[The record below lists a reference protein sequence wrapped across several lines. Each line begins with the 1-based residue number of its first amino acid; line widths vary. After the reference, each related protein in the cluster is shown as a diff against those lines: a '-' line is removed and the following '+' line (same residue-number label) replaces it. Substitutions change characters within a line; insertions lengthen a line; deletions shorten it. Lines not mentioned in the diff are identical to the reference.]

1 MRNPLR
7 ALFEQRSIGSSHDL
21 WTYLSRG
28 SVSSSGAVVN
38 EQTAFAVPVVLTCV
52 SLISRTIMTLP
63 VDVYERLPGGRKRK
77 ADEHP
82 LARLFDNP
90 NSWQTWPMF
99 CQMMQAHLLLR
110 GNAYAWVNWVGVKG
124 SDFAQADEIIPLHP
138 DQIRVEPIETPRSGP
153 GYELKYTL
161 TRRNGQQVVLPSDEV
176 MHLRGLTTNG
186 YTGRNFIDDLKDAI
200 GNAISTQDYSG
211 NLWKRGGTPP
221 LVLKHPKT
229 LSPKAQTGL
238 EEKWEQTYGGKDGR
252 RVAVI
257 EEGMEIEQLSV
268 TPEQGQFLETNKFS
282 RSQLAGAFHV
292 PPHMIGDTEKST
304 SWGTGIEQQQIG
316 YLTFTIQPWL
326 TVWEHGIRRALIANE
341 RRFYVKFK
349 VEGLLRGDSAGR
361 SSFYQKM
368 FGVGAFSPNTIL
380 ALEDMD
386 PIGDEG
392 DVRYVPSNYVPLGTP
407 PDQISEA
414 ARAAGALV
422 QQSAELSE
430 LIATLKGEPTQ
441 VES

>member
-7 ALFEQRSIGSSHDL
+7 ALFDRRSIGTSHDL

-28 SVSSSGAVVN
+28 AVSSSGAVVN
-38 EQTAFAVPVVLTCV
+38 ESTAFAVPVVLTCV

-63 VDVYERLPGGRKRK
+63 IDVYERLPEGRKRK

-90 NSWQTWPMF
+90 NSWQDWPMF

-110 GNAYAWVNWVGVKG
+110 GNAYAWVNWVGVPG
-124 SDFAQADEIIPLHP
+124 SAYFQAQEIIPIHP
-138 DQIRVEPIETPRSGP
+138 DQIRCEPVETAASGP

-161 TRRNGQQVVLPSDEV
+161 TKRNGQQVPLPPDEV
-176 MHLRGLTTNG
+176 MHLRGLSTNG
-186 YTGRNFIDDLKDAI
+186 YMGRSPIDDLKEAI
-200 GNAISTQDYSG
+200 GSSIAAQEY
-211 NLWKRGGTPP
+211 GGTFWKNDATPN
-221 LVLKHPKT
+221 LLLKHPKP
-229 LSPKAQTGL
+229 LSDKAKKSL
-238 EEKWEQTYGGKDGR
+238 EGAWEQIYGGKDRR
-252 RVAVI
+252 RVAVL
-257 EEGMEIEQLSV
+257 EEGMEVQQLSV
-268 TPEQGQFLETNKFS
+268 TPEDAQFLETNKFS

-326 TVWEHGIRRALIANE
+326 TIWEHGIRRALIANE

-349 VEGLLRGDSAGR
+349 VEGLLRGDSTGR
-361 SSFYQKM
+361 SNFYQKM

-386 PIGDEG
+386 PIGEEG
-392 DVRYVPSNYVPLGTP
+392 DVRYVPSNYVPLGTDP
-407 PDQISEA
+407 TAVSEGQ
-414 ARAAGALV
+414 RQAGVLA
-422 QQSAELSE
+422 QQSAELADVLAS
-430 LIATLKGEPTQ
+430 LKREPAA
-441 VES
+441 

>member
-7 ALFEQRSIGSSHDL
+7 ALFEQRSIGTPHDL

-28 SVSSSGAVVN
+28 STSSSGAVVN
-38 EQTAFAVPVVLTCV
+38 ERSALAVPVVLTCV

-63 VDVYERLPGGRKRK
+63 VDVYERLPNGGKRK

-90 NSWQTWPMF
+90 NSWQDWPMF
-99 CQMMQAHLLLR
+99 CQMLQAHLLLR
-110 GNAYAWVNWVGVKG
+110 GNAYAWVNWVGVRG
-124 SDFAQADEIIPLHP
+124 SEFQQVREMIPLHP
-138 DQIRVEPIETPRSGP
+138 DQVTVEQNDDWT
-153 GYELKYTL
+153 LKYTL
-161 TRRNGQQVVLPSDEV
+161 TRKNGTRVPIPADE
-176 MHLRGLTTNG
+176 MLHLRGLSTNG
-186 YTGRNFIDDLKDAI
+186 YMGRSPIDDLRDAI
-200 GNAISTQDYSG
+200 GGAISSQDYSG
-211 NLWKRGGTPP
+211 NFWKKGGTPE
-221 LVLKHPKT
+221 LMLKHPKT
-229 LSPKAQTGL
+229 LSDKAKKGI
-238 EEKWEQTYGGKDGR
+238 EEAWEKTYGGKDGR

-268 TPEQGQFLETNKFS
+268 TPEQGQFLETNKFG

-361 SSFYQKM
+361 STFYQRM
-368 FGVGAFSPNTIL
+368 HGVGAMSPNDIR

-386 PIGDEG
+386 PVDKGNTY
-392 DVRYVPSNYVPLGTP
+392 YVPSNYVPLGTESAA
-407 PDQISEA
+407 ISDSQ
-414 ARAAGALV
+414 RQAGVLA
-422 QQSAELSE
+422 QQSAE
-430 LIATLKGEPTQ
+430 IADVLASLKK
-441 VES
+441 ESAA

>member
-7 ALFEQRSIGSSHDL
+7 ALFDRRSIGTSHDL

-63 VDVYERLPGGRKRK
+63 IDVYERLPEGRKRK
-77 ADEHP
+77 SDEHP

-90 NSWQTWPMF
+90 NSWQDWPMF

-110 GNAYAWVNWVGVKG
+110 GNAYAWVNWVGVPG
-124 SDFAQADEIIPLHP
+124 SEFQQAREIIPLHP
-138 DQIRVEPIETPRSGP
+138 DQIRVEPIETAASGP
-153 GYELKYTL
+153 GYELRYTL
-161 TRRNGQQVVLPSDEV
+161 TKRNGQQVPLPADEM
-176 MHLRGLTTNG
+176 MHLRGLSTNG
-186 YTGRNFIDDLKDAI
+186 YMGRSPIDDLKDTI
-200 GNAISTQDYSG
+200 GGALSSQEYSS
-211 NLWKRGGTPP
+211 NFWKRDATPP
-221 LVLKHPKT
+221 LALKHPKV
-229 LSPKAQTGL
+229 LSDKAKKGI
-238 EEKWEQTYGGKDGR
+238 EESWEKTYGGKDGR
-252 RVAVI
+252 RVAVL

-268 TPEQGQFLETNKFS
+268 TPEDGQFLETTKFS

-326 TVWEHGIRRALIANE
+326 TVWEHGIKRCLIANPK
-341 RRFYVKFK
+341 RFYVKFK

-361 SSFYQKM
+361 STFYQKM
-368 FGVGAFSPNTIL
+368 HGVGSLSSNDIR

-386 PIGDEG
+386 PVDGG
-392 DVRYVPSNYVPLGTP
+392 NTYYVPSNYVPLGTLP
-407 PDQISEA
+407 ADIGADQ
-414 ARAAGALV
+414 RAAGVMA
-422 QQSAELSE
+422 QQSAALADVLAS
-430 LIATLKGEPTQ
+430 LKREPAA
-441 VES
+441 

>member
-7 ALFEQRSIGSSHDL
+7 ALFETRSIGTSHDL

-28 SVSSSGAVVN
+28 STSSSGAVVN
-38 EQTAFAVPVVLTCV
+38 EQTALAVPVVLTCV

-63 VDVYERLPGGRKRK
+63 VDVYERLSDGRKRK

-90 NSWQTWPMF
+90 NSWQDWPMF

-124 SDFAQADEIIPLHP
+124 SEFQQAKEIIPLHP
-138 DQIRVEPIETPRSGP
+138 DQIRVEQNTDWT
-153 GYELKYTL
+153 LNYTL
-161 TRRNGQQVVLPSDEV
+161 TRKDGRQVPIPADEI
-176 MHLRGLTTNG
+176 MHLRGLSTNG
-186 YTGRNFIDDLKDAI
+186 YMGRSPIEDLREAI
-200 GNAISTQDYSG
+200 GNAQSAQEFSG
-211 NLWKRGGTPP
+211 NFWKDDATPP
-221 LVLKHPKT
+221 LVLKHPKV
-229 LSPKAQTGL
+229 LSDKAKKGI
-238 EEKWEQTYGGKDGR
+238 EEAWEKTYGGKDGR

-257 EEGMEIEQLSV
+257 EEGMEIQQLSV
-268 TPEQGQFLETNKFS
+268 TPEDAQFLETNKFG
-282 RSQLAGAFHV
+282 RSQIAGAYHV

-341 RRFYVKFK
+341 RRFYAKFK
-349 VEGLLRGDSAGR
+349 VEGLLRGDSTGR
-361 SSFYQKM
+361 SNFYTKM
-368 FGVGAFSPNTIL
+368 FGVGAFSPNQIL

-386 PIGDEG
+386 GIGEKG
-392 DVRYVPSNYVPLGTP
+392 DIHYVPSNYVPLGTLP
-407 PDQISEA
+407 AEVSDGQ
-414 ARAAGALV
+414 RQAGMLA
-422 QQSAELSE
+422 QQSSDLAA
-430 LIATLKGEPTQ
+430 LIATLKNEPAA
-441 VES
+441 